1 MKVLLQKHPKA
12 AHHEVEV
19 VIDWEGISEEDL
31 KFLAGQCI
39 MHNLRAKVRAGFYR
53 GELPEVI
60 EVAARWEVHHVD
72 PESGNLLLN
81 APKSWKSG
89 EDKVKVKVE
98 KITAAEEFE
107 AQLSKLSD
115 EDKAALFA
123 ML

>member
-1 MKVLLQKHPKA
+1 MKVLLQKHAKA

-19 VIDWEGISEEDL
+19 VIDWEGINEEDL
-31 KFLAGQCI
+31 KFLAGQCL
-39 MHNLRAKVRAGFYR
+39 MHNLRAKVRAGFYQ
-53 GELPEVI
+53 GALPEVI
-60 EVAARWEVHHVD
+60 EIVARWEVHHPD

-81 APKSWKSG
+81 APKAWKCG

-98 KITAAEEFE
+98 KLTAAEEFE

-115 EDKAALFA
+115 EDRAALFA

>member
-39 MHNLRAKVRAGFYR
+39 MHNLRAKVRAGFYQ
-53 GELPEVI
+53 GELPEII
-60 EVAARWEVHHVD
+60 EIAARWEVHHTD

>member
-12 AHHEVEV
+12 AHHEVDV

-31 KFLAGQCI
+31 RFLASQCL
-39 MHNLRAKVRAGFYR
+39 MHNLRAKVRAGFYQ

-60 EVAARWEVHHVD
+60 EIAARWEVHHPD

-107 AQLSKLSD
+107 RLLSGLSTAERDQLF
-115 EDKAALFA
+115 AAL
-123 ML
+123 

>member
-60 EVAARWEVHHVD
+60 EVAARWEVHHPD

>member
-12 AHHEVEV
+12 VHHEVEV

-31 KFLAGQCI
+31 KFLAGQCL
-39 MHNLRAKVRAGFYR
+39 MHNLRAKVRAGFYH

-60 EVAARWEVHHVD
+60 EIAARWEVHHPD
-72 PESGNLLLN
+72 PDSGNLLLN

-107 AQLSKLSD
+107 AQLAKLSD
-115 EDKAALFA
+115 ADKATLFA

>member
-31 KFLAGQCI
+31 KFLAGQCLI
-39 MHNLRAKVRAGFYR
+39 HNLRAKVRAGFYP

-60 EVAARWEVHHVD
+60 EIAARWEVHQRD
-72 PESGNLLLN
+72 PEVGHLLMN

-98 KITAAEEFE
+98 KLTPAEEFE
-107 AQLSKLSD
+107 AMLKGLSQAEKD
-115 EDKAALFA
+115 QLFA
-123 ML
+123 TL